1 MCEPNSHREGYTPYQ
16 TSSHMDLWATFLSFL
31 QNLQDFHVSNERT
44 NLVNKHDHVCD
55 DDQPA
60 VSANNLHSD
69 FREFLTVDEEKQEQQ
84 QHLHPPV
91 KSTPA
96 QMPLNTRTLLCSCW
110 CTNQTFLSASAVCL
124 WQETTESWY
133 EIKKHQFQCSLLFIS
148 LSCCGDSPNSDLC
161 FNRFI
166 FMHIYMQHMF

>member
-1 MCEPNSHREGYTPYQ
+1 M
-16 TSSHMDLWATFLSFL
+16 
-31 QNLQDFHVSNERT
+31 
-44 NLVNKHDHVCD
+44 
-55 DDQPA
+55 
-60 VSANNLHSD
+60 SANNLHSD
-69 FREFLTVDEEKQEQQ
+69 FRAFLTVDEEKQEQQ

-110 CTNQTFLSASAVCL
+110 RTNQTFLSASAVCL

-148 LSCCGDSPNSDLC
+148 LRLRLLWWFSWTLIYVLIVSSLC
-161 FNRFI
+161 IFICSTCFSLQVSFFI
-166 FMHIYMQHMF
+166 FILTSSAYLSSQQQSFGLTQVLFMQM

>member
-16 TSSHMDLWATFLSFL
+16 TSSHMDLWATFPSFL
-31 QNLQDFHVSNERT
+31 QNFQDFQWAYKPC
-44 NLVNKHDHVCD
+44 NKHDH
-55 DDQPA
+55 QPA

-69 FREFLTVDEEKQEQQ
+69 FRAFLTVDEEKQEQQ

-110 CTNQTFLSASAVCL
+110 RTNQTFLSASAVCL

-148 LSCCGDSPNSDLC
+148 LSCCGDSPELSS
-161 FNRFI
+161 
-166 FMHIYMQHMF
+166 MF